1 MNEGMAFHDVYLGL
15 GANIGDRAKTLAAAT
30 DRISELVGEVVGRS
44 ALYETEPWGF
54 ESDHMFVNSV
64 VHCRTALSPRQVLE
78 QTQLIERELGRR
90 RKSVG
95 GCYADRPIDIDI
107 LLYDDITVDEPDLKI
122 PHPLMHER
130 DFVMMPLNEILGR

>member
-1 MNEGMAFHDVYLGL
+1 MSEGMAFHDVYLGL

-30 DRISELVGEVVGRS
+30 DRIGELVGEVVGRS

-78 QTQLIERELGRR
+78 QTQLIER
-90 RKSVG
+90 
-95 GCYADRPIDIDI
+95 
-107 LLYDDITVDEPDLKI
+107 
-122 PHPLMHER
+122 
-130 DFVMMPLNEILGR
+130 